1 MKKKL
6 LSVVLCGVMAAAL
19 LAGCGKKIGKDRAA
33 NNKNSAHLCSFPA
46 YSRRKHLR
54 CMFHIL
60 FEYLLRNKCEA
71 VHIASVSDG
80 ASSLSWFFCL
90 PPVSIIE

>member
-33 NNKNSAHLCSFPA
+33 NNKNWCGIKKVDSLF
-46 YSRRKHLR
+46 SR
-54 CMFHIL
+54 I
-60 FEYLLRNKCEA
+60 
-71 VHIASVSDG
+71 
-80 ASSLSWFFCL
+80 
-90 PPVSIIE
+90 P